1 MNQKTILVISAA
13 LTAFVLVAVGAVAGR
28 AAAGRATSDS
38 TQAAS
43 TAEISGLDPTVQAQI
58 DARDAEYKKT
68 IQEANQRLTEAY
80 QKIQTLE
87 AAAATPTASVTDSY
101 PVSPE
106 LAVGLALNLVPG
118 STLVKWPDLVDFRGT
133 AAYEIILDR
142 GAVYI
147 DASTARLLYNGATA
161 APAPSSGGSSGG
173 GGGGEGEHE
182 GGDD

>member
-28 AAAGRATSDS
+28 AAAGRVSSDS
-38 TQAAS
+38 PQPAS
-43 TAEISGLDPTVQAQI
+43 TLDISGLDPTAQAQI

-87 AAAATPTASVTDSY
+87 AAAATPTSSVTDSY

-133 AAYEIILDR
+133 PAYEIILDQ

-161 APAPSSGGSSGG
+161 APPSNSGGGSSGG
-173 GGGGEGEHE
+173 GGEHEHE

>member
-1 MNQKTILVISAA
+1 MNQKSILVISAA

-28 AAAGRATSDS
+28 AAAGRASSDS
-38 TQAAS
+38 PQLAS
-43 TAEISGLDPTVQAQI
+43 TVDISGLDPTVQAQI
-58 DARDAEYKKT
+58 DARDAEYKQT
-68 IQEANQRLTEAY
+68 IQQANQRLSDAY

-118 STLVKWPDLVDFRGT
+118 SRLVKWPDLVDFRGT
-133 AAYEIILDR
+133 AAYEIILDQ

-161 APAPSSGGSSGG
+161 APTTSSSGTGG
-173 GGGGEGEHE
+173 GGGGGHESE